1 MGYNHQQCFKKYSM
15 NKGGFVD
22 AVAEKVS
29 ITKKEA
35 DADAVPSAVL
45 ETIV

>member
-35 DADAVPSAVL
+35 DAVPSAVL
-45 ETIV
+45 ETII